1 MTDKPQVPAHATP
14 SESLEAA
21 AVAAYLEANPDFFV
35 EHEELLPALRIPHQ
49 RGDTVS
55 LVERQMKILRER
67 NIEMRHRLSHLMTD
81 QPQPSDLELPADALE
96 AATVAAYLEAHPDF
110 FNQRDELLL
119 ALRIPHQRGD
129 TISLVERQLE
139 LLRGRN
145 IEMRHRLSQLMDVAR
160 DNDRLFEKTRRLNL
174 ALMDATSLEELVM
187 AVEDSLRQDF
197 QVPFVSLVLFGDN
210 PMPVGRWVNS
220 ADAQRALGGLLA
232 EGKAVSGSLREHE
245 LDFLFGEE
253 QRKQIGSTAVV
264 ALNHL
269 GLHGV
274 LAVGSRDPQHYKSSV
289 GMLFL
294 GHIAE
299 VLGRVLPRFTSA
311 LRSVR

>member
-1 MTDKPQVPAHATP
+1 MTDKT
-14 SESLEAA
+14 
-21 AVAAYLEANPDFFV
+21 
-35 EHEELLPALRIPHQ
+35 
-49 RGDTVS
+49 
-55 LVERQMKILRER
+55 
-67 NIEMRHRLSHLMTD
+67 
-81 QPQPSDLELPADALE
+81 QPSDLDVPVDNSQAS
-96 AATVAAYLEAHPDF
+96 TVAAYLEAHPDF
-110 FNQRDELLL
+110 FSQRDELLL

-174 ALMDATSLEELVM
+174 ALMDATSLEELVI

-210 PMPVGRWVNS
+210 PMPVGRWVS
-220 ADAQRALGGLLA
+220 GADAQRALGGLLT
-232 EGKAVSGSLREHE
+232 EGKTVSGSLREHE

-274 LAVGSRDPQHYKSSV
+274 LAIASRDPQHYKSSV
-289 GMLFL
+289 GTLFL
-294 GHIAE
+294 GYISE
-299 VLGRVLPRFTSA
+299 VLGRVLPRFTNA

>member
-1 MTDKPQVPAHATP
+1 MTDKTQSAEPDV
-14 SESLEAA
+14 SVDNSAA
-21 AVAAYLEANPDFFV
+21 N
-35 EHEELLPALRIPHQ
+35 
-49 RGDTVS
+49 
-55 LVERQMKILRER
+55 
-67 NIEMRHRLSHLMTD
+67 
-81 QPQPSDLELPADALE
+81 
-96 AATVAAYLEAHPDF
+96 TVAAYLQEHPDF
-110 FNQRDELLL
+110 FAQREELLL
-119 ALRIPHQRGD
+119 SLRIPHQRGD

-145 IEMRHRLSQLMDVAR
+145 IEMRHRLSQLMVVAR
-160 DNDRLFEKTRRLNL
+160 DNDLLFEKTRRLNL
-174 ALMDATSLEELVM
+174 ALMDATSLEELVI

-210 PMPVGRWVNS
+210 PMPVGRWVSS
-220 ADAQRALGGLLA
+220 ADAQRALGGLLT
-232 EGKAVSGSLREHE
+232 EGKTVSGSLREHE

-274 LAVGSRDPQHYKSSV
+274 LAIASRDPQHYKSSV
-289 GMLFL
+289 GTLFL
-294 GHIAE
+294 GYIAE
-299 VLGRVLPRFTSA
+299 VLGRVLPRFTNT

>member
-1 MTDKPQVPAHATP
+1 MTDKT
-14 SESLEAA
+14 
-21 AVAAYLEANPDFFV
+21 
-35 EHEELLPALRIPHQ
+35 
-49 RGDTVS
+49 
-55 LVERQMKILRER
+55 
-67 NIEMRHRLSHLMTD
+67 
-81 QPQPSDLELPADALE
+81 QPLELDASVDNSQAD
-96 AATVAAYLEAHPDF
+96 TVAAYLQAHPDF

-119 ALRIPHQRGD
+119 SLRIPHQRGD

-174 ALMDATSLEELVM
+174 ALMDATSLDELVI

-220 ADAQRALGGLLA
+220 AEAQRALGGLLT

-274 LAVGSRDPQHYKSSV
+274 LAIASRDPQHYKSSV
-289 GMLFL
+289 GSLFL
-294 GHIAE
+294 GYVAE
-299 VLGRVLPRFTSA
+299 VLGRVLPRFTNA

>member
-1 MTDKPQVPAHATP
+1 MTDKTQPAALDVPVDN
-14 SESLEAA
+14 S
-21 AVAAYLEANPDFFV
+21 
-35 EHEELLPALRIPHQ
+35 Q
-49 RGDTVS
+49 
-55 LVERQMKILRER
+55 
-67 NIEMRHRLSHLMTD
+67 
-81 QPQPSDLELPADALE
+81 
-96 AATVAAYLEAHPDF
+96 AATVVAYLQEHPDF
-110 FNQRDELLL
+110 FSQREELLL
-119 ALRIPHQRGD
+119 SLRIPHQRGD

-139 LLRGRN
+139 LLRSRN

-174 ALMDATSLEELVM
+174 ALMDATSLEELVI

-210 PMPVGRWVNS
+210 PMPVGRWVSS
-220 ADAQRALGGLLA
+220 ADAQRALGGLLTA
-232 EGKAVSGSLREHE
+232 GKPVSGSLREHE

-274 LAVGSRDPQHYKSSV
+274 LAIASRDPQHYKSSV
-289 GMLFL
+289 GTLFL
-294 GHIAE
+294 GYIAE
-299 VLGRVLPRFTSA
+299 VLGRVLPRFTNA

>member
-1 MTDKPQVPAHATP
+1 MTDKKQPA
-14 SESLEAA
+14 E
-21 AVAAYLEANPDFFV
+21 PD
-35 EHEELLPALRIPHQ
+35 
-49 RGDTVS
+49 VS
-55 LVERQMKILRER
+55 VDNWQ
-67 NIEMRHRLSHLMTD
+67 
-81 QPQPSDLELPADALE
+81 
-96 AATVAAYLEAHPDF
+96 AATVATYLQEHPDF
-110 FNQRDELLL
+110 FAQREELLL
-119 ALRIPHQRGD
+119 SLRIPHQRGD

-210 PMPVGRWVNS
+210 PMPVGRWVSS
-220 ADAQRALGGLLA
+220 ADAQRALGGLLT
-232 EGKAVSGSLREHE
+232 EGKTVSGSLREHE
-245 LDFLFGEE
+245 LDFLFGED

-274 LAVGSRDPQHYKSSV
+274 LAVASRDPQHYKSTV
-289 GMLFL
+289 GTLFL
-294 GHIAE
+294 GYIAE
-299 VLGRVLPRFTSA
+299 VLGRVLPRLTNA

>member
-1 MTDKPQVPAHATP
+1 MTDKT
-14 SESLEAA
+14 
-21 AVAAYLEANPDFFV
+21 
-35 EHEELLPALRIPHQ
+35 
-49 RGDTVS
+49 
-55 LVERQMKILRER
+55 
-67 NIEMRHRLSHLMTD
+67 
-81 QPQPSDLELPADALE
+81 QPSDLDVPVDNSQAS
-96 AATVAAYLEAHPDF
+96 TVAAYLEAHPDF
-110 FNQRDELLL
+110 FSQRDELLL

-174 ALMDATSLEELVM
+174 ALMDATSLDELVI
-187 AVEDSLRQDF
+187 AVEDSLRHDF

-210 PMPVGRWVNS
+210 PMPVGRWVSS
-220 ADAQRALGGLLA
+220 ADAQRALGGLLT
-232 EGKAVSGSLREHE
+232 EGKTVSGSLREHE

-274 LAVGSRDPQHYKSSV
+274 LAIASRDPQHYKSTV
-289 GMLFL
+289 GTLFL
-294 GHIAE
+294 GYIAE
-299 VLGRVLPRFTSA
+299 VLGRVLPRFTNA